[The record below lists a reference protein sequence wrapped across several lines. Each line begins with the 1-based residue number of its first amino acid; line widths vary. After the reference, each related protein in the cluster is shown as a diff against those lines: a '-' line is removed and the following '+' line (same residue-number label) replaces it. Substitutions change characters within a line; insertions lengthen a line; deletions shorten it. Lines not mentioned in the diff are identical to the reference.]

1 MATSMRKIKVIHIL
15 TDTNIG
21 GAGTLLINYLRCFDR
36 EKYDIS
42 VCLPEG
48 AALTPKVEEV
58 GYRVIPLKHGH
69 DKSFDMAGLSEY
81 RKIFKAEK
89 PDIVHT
95 HSAFSAKLAA
105 FLSGVKSR
113 IYTRH
118 CTFEM
123 PRKLTTFPGKQI
135 NGFINNTLA
144 TEIVAV
150 ADSAKDNLTETGIS
164 EKKITVIVNG
174 VLPLREVTPDEVEAK
189 KRELGINNG
198 DFVCGIAA
206 RLEHYK
212 GHSYLLDTVAELKA
226 DHPNV
231 KVLIMGR
238 GSEEENLKAKAME
251 LGIEEN
257 VIFTGFIT
265 DLAPYYHV
273 MDLGLNCSYGTE
285 ATSMAL
291 GEGMSLSIPAV
302 VTSFGGNPYMVEDDV
317 NGYLVPIKDPHA
329 MAVAIARIMDDDAL
343 RTKLGVGAR
352 RMFEERFTAEAMTRK
367 LEAIY
372 DAEAKRIKVK

>member
-1 MATSMRKIKVIHIL
+1 MKKIKIIHIL

-42 VCLPEG
+42 VCLPDG
-48 AALTPKVEEV
+48 AALTPKVEAE
-58 GYRVIPLKHGH
+58 GYRVIPLKYGH
-69 DKSFDMAGLSEY
+69 DKSFERKSIPEFL
-81 RKIFKAEK
+81 KIFKAEK

-105 FLSGVKSR
+105 FLGGVKSR

-118 CTFEM
+118 CTFDM

-144 TEIVAV
+144 TQIIAV
-150 ADSAKDNLTETGIS
+150 ADSAKDNLTETGVS

-174 VLPLREVTPDEVEAK
+174 VLPLREVSDEEVATLKEK
-189 KRELGINNG
+189 LGIKDEN
-198 DFVCGIAA
+198 FVCGIAA

-212 GHSYLLDTVAELKA
+212 GHAYLLDTVKEIAGS
-226 DHPNV
+226 HPEI

-238 GSEEENLKAKAME
+238 GSEEDALKAKARE

-257 VIFTGFIT
+257 IIFTGFIT

-273 MDLGLNCSYGTE
+273 TDLCLNCSYGTE

-291 GEGMSLSIPAV
+291 GEGMSLSIPCV
-302 VTSFGGNPYMVEDDV
+302 VTSFGGNPYMVEDGV
-317 NGYLVPIKDPHA
+317 NGYLVPIKDSHA
-329 MAVAIARIMDDDAL
+329 MAEAIVRIMEDPAL
-343 RTKLGVGAR
+343 AKELGRGAR

-367 LEAIY
+367 LEKIY
-372 DAEAKRIKVK
+372 DAEAVRIGKK

>member
-1 MATSMRKIKVIHIL
+1 MKKIKIIHIL

-42 VCLPEG
+42 VCLPDG
-48 AALTPKVEEV
+48 AALTPKVEAE
-58 GYRVIPLKHGH
+58 GYRVIPLKYGH
-69 DKSFDMAGLSEY
+69 DKSFEAASISEFL
-81 RKIFKAEK
+81 KIFKVEK

-105 FLSGVKSR
+105 FLGGVKSR

-118 CTFEM
+118 CTFDM

-135 NGFINNTLA
+135 NGFVNNTLA
-144 TEIVAV
+144 TQIIAV
-150 ADSAKDNLTETGIS
+150 ADSAKDNLTETGVS

-174 VLPLREVTPDEVEAK
+174 VLPLREVSDEEISALKVK
-189 KRELGINNG
+189 LGIKDEN
-198 DFVCGIAA
+198 FVCGIAA

-212 GHSYLLDTVAELKA
+212 GHAYLLDTVKEIVGS
-226 DHPNV
+226 HPEI

-238 GSEEENLKAKAME
+238 GSEEDALKAKARE

-273 MDLGLNCSYGTE
+273 TDLCLNCSYGTE

-291 GEGMSLSIPAV
+291 GEGMSLSIPCV
-302 VTSFGGNPYMVEDDV
+302 VTSFGGNPYMVEDGV
-317 NGYLVPIKDPHA
+317 NGYLVPIKDSHA
-329 MAVAIARIMDDDAL
+329 MAEAIVRIMEDPAL
-343 RTKLGVGAR
+343 AKELGRGAR

-367 LEAIY
+367 LEKIY
-372 DAEAKRIKVK
+372 DAEAVRIGKK

>member
-1 MATSMRKIKVIHIL
+1 MEKIKIIHIL

-48 AALTPKVEEV
+48 AALTPKVEAE
-58 GYRVIPLKHGH
+58 GYRVIPLKYGH
-69 DKSFDMAGLSEY
+69 DKSFDKKSIPEFL
-81 RKIFKAEK
+81 KIFKAEK

-105 FLSGVKSR
+105 FLGGVKSR

-144 TEIVAV
+144 TEIIAV

-174 VLPLREVTPDEVEAK
+174 VLPLREVSAEEVTALKEK
-189 KRELGINNG
+189 LGITDKN
-198 DFVCGIAA
+198 FVCGIAA

-212 GHSYLLDTVAELKA
+212 GHAYLLDTVKEISAA
-226 DHPNV
+226 HPEI

-238 GSEEENLKAKAME
+238 GSEEETLKAKARE
-251 LGIEEN
+251 LGIEDN

-273 MDLGLNCSYGTE
+273 TDLCLNCSYGTE

-291 GEGMSLSIPAV
+291 GEGMSLSIPCV
-302 VTSFGGNPYMVEDDV
+302 VTSFGGNPYMVEDGV
-317 NGYLVPIKDPHA
+317 NGYLVPIKDSHA
-329 MAVAIARIMDDDAL
+329 MADAIVRIMEDPAL
-343 RTKLGVGAR
+343 AEKLGQGAR

-367 LEAIY
+367 LEKIY
-372 DAEAKRIKVK
+372 DAEAVRIGKK

>member
-1 MATSMRKIKVIHIL
+1 MKKIKIIHIL

-42 VCLPEG
+42 VCLPDG
-48 AALTPKVEEV
+48 AALTPKVEAE
-58 GYRVIPLKHGH
+58 GYRVIPLKYGH
-69 DKSFDMAGLSEY
+69 DKSFERKSIPEFL
-81 RKIFKAEK
+81 KIFKAEK

-105 FLSGVKSR
+105 FLGGVKSR

-118 CTFEM
+118 CTFDM

-144 TEIVAV
+144 TQIIAV
-150 ADSAKDNLTETGIS
+150 ADSAKDNLTETGVS

-174 VLPLREVTPDEVEAK
+174 VLPLREVSDEEVATLKEK
-189 KRELGINNG
+189 LGIKDEN
-198 DFVCGIAA
+198 FVCGIAA

-212 GHSYLLDTVAELKA
+212 GHAYLLDTVKEIAGS
-226 DHPNV
+226 HPEI

-238 GSEEENLKAKAME
+238 GSEEDALKAKARE

-273 MDLGLNCSYGTE
+273 TDLCLNCSYGTE

-291 GEGMSLSIPAV
+291 GEGMSLSIPCV
-302 VTSFGGNPYMVEDDV
+302 VTSFGGNPYMVEDGV
-317 NGYLVPIKDPHA
+317 NGYLVPIKDSHA
-329 MAVAIARIMDDDAL
+329 MAEAIVRIMEDPAL
-343 RTKLGVGAR
+343 AKELGRGAR

-367 LEAIY
+367 LEKIY
-372 DAEAKRIKVK
+372 DAEAVRIGKK

>member
-1 MATSMRKIKVIHIL
+1 MRKIKVIHIL

-81 RKIFKAEK
+81 KRIFKEEK

-105 FLSGVKSR
+105 FLGGVKSR

-144 TEIVAV
+144 TQVIAV
-150 ADSAKDNLTETGIS
+150 ADSAKDNLTETGVS

-174 VLPLREVTPDEVEAK
+174 VLPLREVTPEEVEAK
-189 KRELGINNG
+189 KAELGIRDG

-212 GHSYLLDTVAELKA
+212 GHAYLLDAVKEISEK
-226 DHPNV
+226 HPNI

-238 GSEEENLKAKAME
+238 GTEEENLKAQAKR
-251 LGIEEN
+251 LGIEDN
-257 VIFTGFIT
+257 IIFTGFVT
-265 DLAPYYHV
+265 DLAPYYHT
-273 MDLGLNCSYGTE
+273 MDLSLNCSYGTE

-302 VTSFGGNPYMVEDDV
+302 VTSFGGNPYMVENGV
-317 NGYLVPIKDPHA
+317 NGYLVPIKDSHA
-329 MAVAIARIMDDDAL
+329 LAEAIEKVMCDSENRA
-343 RTKLGVGAR
+343 KLGAGAR

>member
-1 MATSMRKIKVIHIL
+1 MKKIKVLHVL

-48 AALTPKVEEV
+48 AALTPKVEAV

-69 DKSFDMAGLSEY
+69 DKSFDMSALAEY
-81 RKIFKAEK
+81 TKLFREEK

-105 FLSGVKSR
+105 FLAGVKSR

-118 CTFEM
+118 CAFEM

-150 ADSAKDNLTETGIS
+150 ADAAKDNLTETGVS

-174 VLPLREVTPDEVEAK
+174 VLPLREVTPEEVEAK
-189 KRELGINNG
+189 RAELGIEDG
-198 DFVCGIAA
+198 TFVCGIAA

-212 GHSYLLDTVAELKA
+212 GHAYLLDTVKELSETNPDFKL
-226 DHPNV
+226 
-231 KVLIMGR
+231 LIMGR
-238 GSEEENLKAKAME
+238 GSEEENLKAKAKA
-251 LGIEEN
+251 LGIEDK
-257 VIFTGFIT
+257 VVFVGFVT

-273 MDLGLNCSYGTE
+273 MDLSLNCSYGTE

-317 NGYLVPIKDPHA
+317 NGYLVPTKDPHA
-329 MAVAIARIMDDDAL
+329 MAEAIRRIMEDAEL
-343 RTKLGVGAR
+343 AEKLGRGAR
-352 RMFEERFTAEAMTRK
+352 AMFEERFTAEAMTRK

-372 DAEAKRIKVK
+372 DAEAARIRKK

>member
-1 MATSMRKIKVIHIL
+1 MSKIKVLHVL

-21 GAGTLLINYLRCFDR
+21 GAGTLLINYLHCFDK

-42 VCLPEG
+42 VCLPKG
-48 AALTPKVEEV
+48 AALTPRVLAE
-58 GYRVIPLKHGH
+58 GYPVIDLEHGH
-69 DKSFDMAGLSEY
+69 DKSFEMAAISEFVQ
-81 RKIFKAEK
+81 IFKREK

-105 FLSGVKSR
+105 FLGGVKSR

-135 NGFINNTLA
+135 NGFVNNTLA
-144 TEIVAV
+144 TQIVAV
-150 ADSAKDNLTETGIS
+150 ADSAKDNLTETGVS

-174 VLPLREVTPDEVEAK
+174 VLPLREVTPDEVSALKEK
-189 KRELGINNG
+189 LGIKDG

-212 GHSYLLDTVAELKA
+212 GHAYLLDTVKEIAKT
-226 DHPNV
+226 HPEI

-238 GSEEENLKAKAME
+238 GTEEDTLKTKAKC
-251 LGIEEN
+251 LGIEKN
-257 VIFTGFIT
+257 VIFTGFVT

-273 MDLGLNCSYGTE
+273 TDLCLNCSYGTE

-291 GEGMSLSIPAV
+291 GEGMSLSIPCV

-317 NGYLVPIKDPHA
+317 NGYLVPIKDSHA
-329 MAVAIARIMDDDAL
+329 MAEAILRIMEDPELAK
-343 RTKLGVGAR
+343 KLGEGAR

-367 LEAIY
+367 LERIY
-372 DAEAKRIKVK
+372 DAEAVRIGKK

>member
-1 MATSMRKIKVIHIL
+1 MEKIKILHIL

-36 EKYDIS
+36 NKYDIS

-48 AALTPKVEEV
+48 AALAPKVEAE
-58 GYRVIPLKHGH
+58 GYRVIPLQHGH
-69 DKSFDMAGLSEY
+69 DKSFEMAAISEFI
-81 RKIFKAEK
+81 KLFKKEK

-105 FLSGVKSR
+105 FLGGVKSR

-118 CTFEM
+118 CTFDM

-135 NGFINNTLA
+135 NGFVNNTLA
-144 TEIVAV
+144 TQIIAV
-150 ADSAKDNLTETGIS
+150 ADSAKDNLTETGVS

-174 VLPLREVTPDEVEAK
+174 VLPLRDVSEEEIAAK
-189 KRELGINNG
+189 RAELKLSDG

-212 GHSYLLDTVAELKA
+212 GHAYLLDTVKEISET
-226 DHPNV
+226 HPNI

-238 GSEEENLKAKAME
+238 GSEEDVLKAKAKA
-251 LGIEEN
+251 LGIEDN

-273 MDLGLNCSYGTE
+273 TDLCLNCSYGTE

-302 VTSFGGNPYMVEDDV
+302 VTSFGGNPYMVENDV
-317 NGYLVPIKDPHA
+317 NGYLVPIKDSHA
-329 MAVAIARIMDDDAL
+329 MAEAIIRIMNDADL
-343 RTKLGVGAR
+343 RLRLGEGAR

-367 LEAIY
+367 LERIY
-372 DAEAKRIKVK
+372 DAEAERIGKK

>member
-1 MATSMRKIKVIHIL
+1 MKKIKIIHIL

-48 AALTPKVEEV
+48 AALTPKVEAE
-58 GYRVIPLKHGH
+58 GYRVIPLQYGH
-69 DKSFDMAGLSEY
+69 DKSFEAASISEFL
-81 RKIFKAEK
+81 KIFKAEK

-105 FLSGVKSR
+105 FLGGVKSR

-118 CTFEM
+118 CTFDM

-135 NGFINNTLA
+135 NGFVNNTLA
-144 TEIVAV
+144 TQIIAV
-150 ADSAKDNLTETGIS
+150 ADSAKDNLTETGVS

-174 VLPLREVTPDEVEAK
+174 VLPLRDVTDEEISALK
-189 KRELGINNG
+189 EKLGITDEN
-198 DFVCGIAA
+198 FVCGIAA

-212 GHSYLLDTVAELKA
+212 GHAYLLDTVKEIAES
-226 DHPNV
+226 HPEI

-238 GSEEENLKAKAME
+238 GSEEEALKAKARE
-251 LGIEEN
+251 LGIEDN

-273 MDLGLNCSYGTE
+273 TDLCLNCSYGTE

-291 GEGMSLSIPAV
+291 GEGMSLSIPCV
-302 VTSFGGNPYMVEDDV
+302 VTSFGGNPYMVEDGV
-317 NGYLVPIKDPHA
+317 NGYLVPIKDSHA
-329 MAVAIARIMDDDAL
+329 MAEAIVRIMEDPAL
-343 RTKLGVGAR
+343 AEELGRGAR

-367 LEAIY
+367 LEKIY
-372 DAEAKRIKVK
+372 DAEAVRIGKK